1 MAIFAF
7 AALAAILLM
16 LVSTS
21 VSLGERVIVG
31 VLLALAAYLIIAP
44 ASAQEAPSAL
54 EFYAGQASAPTSLQ
68 KAQRR
73 GRAAAQ
79 SAPLDIRTAPQI
91 VAEAARYIGTR
102 NPMRFAGP
110 GCKAFVNMIARRT
123 GFYANASARA
133 FDTRG
138 MGQRVSYPQPGDY
151 RVNSRKGGGHV
162 VLVARVENGRVV
174 TINGNKGRNRVGW
187 SNYPIAGAAY
197 YRPIRVA
204 WAG

>member
-1 MAIFAF
+1 MKLIHV
-7 AALAAILLM
+7 LL
-16 LVSTS
+16 
-21 VSLGERVIVG
+21 GA
-31 VLLALAAYLIIAP
+31 LALAFVSVVP

-79 SAPLDIRTAPQI
+79 TAPLDIRTAPQI

-110 GCKAFVNMIARRT
+110 GCKAFVTMVARRT
-123 GFYANASARA
+123 GYAVNASMRA

-151 RVNSRKGGGHV
+151 RVNARKGGGHIVIVAKV
-162 VLVARVENGRVV
+162 VGGRVLA
-174 TINGNKGRNRVGW
+174 INGNKGRNRVGW

-197 YRPIRVA
+197 YRPIRMA